1 MIPRRSLVQW
11 SVLTPSPNTTCFGF
25 EIKPAQYDTIL
36 LILFLIADQTADESE
51 PAKKR
56 RKCSQIYPC
65 YIVLTKVDTCTA
77 GSRSVSYRSFKQK
90 FTECS
95 NMCKK
100 MHFRRR
106 LNRGRDVFNVKTPSK
121 QKDYRKYLEDLEK
134 NARKVSKTRTKPG
147 GVPTMEHLLS
157 IHDKI
162 VKKRA
167 KSSHKKTSSRVR
179 RNIIRIPKDFIEIT
193 SDSSIEDRVN
203 STDNGLPST
212 AGKNG
217 GGSSLQFRRE
227 LTSLKRLITI
237 KRESSKKLK
246 QIKKMKSETVDRADG
261 TKSLS
266 GRIRKSNVRYS
277 GDFATNK
284 YELDEMVILETTRSR
299 LNQELRRK
307 KLLEADAK
315 REFLDNGKSKTTKGK
330 DDCATPEPTEKN
342 VATNK
347 KTSNQSS
354 RKSDKGIGS
363 FDIVIENEHSSREFN
378 PERQTT
384 LGEKYHVNDLKR
396 NTMKKGMLENPNVTK
411 TKDRQE
417 IIEETEQMIRRT
429 RKERWEKHFRKSKKS
444 SDGVIIQDMPN
455 DSNVMSKLLQQDPS
469 YGNNSQAKSRS
480 ALMTEDIESSPYSH
494 AKALLR
500 ESLIEGLANKKSIS
514 GHEKL
519 NKTSEKED
527 QGLSNELSKMHDDSS
542 SSKYTRLRIPEAIQK
557 LSKTDT
563 VSSKTSKNANL
574 GDVREGVKL
583 FPVTAG
589 TSATSSFQTA
599 CKLPNGELLCVTQ
612 KNTKVA
618 KGISLLQGK
627 TSPQGLTQSA
637 NVLTFERRVNSVE
650 SPVVS
655 PQPRLQPVPQSL
667 GLCSIPANAAVP
679 NATVTQK
686 IPVPFFLSSQVPLNK
701 PSLPA
706 FTKSMP
712 INLQTTTQSPVKK
725 LIKTKIAVPHSVVHT
740 TFSQGQT
747 TSSTT
752 TQQKSSATTERSK
765 FYLLKIDGKNILIP
779 IENQI
784 GQAPRAIVVNNV
796 STVCT
801 SSGATVTTSNVGM
814 TSTLDVKAKPTAAV
828 SPSFKI
834 FPSVGTGAANTAML
848 SGNLPL
854 PASGNMPLPAFIPR
868 VSKTP
873 SLATQPFT
881 PMPEVG
887 GITNQTIKPVLQ
899 KETERPKQQEL
910 LAVIKQEP
918 IDPEEENAPTFANSA
933 KEQGKMKQMDT
944 VTRDSKTVK
953 DGKMFDNVQTETGLE
968 TQRAP
973 EETQIKVPV
982 SSACRKQNVSHSQE
996 KYRESN
1002 KSNTDNTEFN
1012 SSGGAQEPEEKTTAK
1027 AFSEAVTAREERL
1040 RRLKQMLK
1048 EKQKAVEEIRLQK
1061 LA

>member
-1 MIPRRSLVQW
+1 
-11 SVLTPSPNTTCFGF
+11 
-25 EIKPAQYDTIL
+25 
-36 LILFLIADQTADESE
+36 
-51 PAKKR
+51 
-56 RKCSQIYPC
+56 
-65 YIVLTKVDTCTA
+65 
-77 GSRSVSYRSFKQK
+77 
-90 FTECS
+90 
-95 NMCKK
+95 MCKK

-106 LNRGRDVFNVKTPSK
+106 LNRGKDVFNVKTPSK

-134 NARKVSKTRTKPG
+134 NARKASKTRTKPAE
-147 GVPTMEHLLS
+147 VPTMEHLLS

-179 RNIIRIPKDFIEIT
+179 RNIIRIPKDFIEIASEST
-193 SDSSIEDRVN
+193 IEDRVS
-203 STDNGLPST
+203 STETGLPST
-212 AGKNG
+212 VGKNG
-217 GGSSLQFRRE
+217 AGSSLQFKRE
-227 LTSLKRLITI
+227 LASLKRLITI

-284 YELDEMVILETTRSR
+284 YELDEMFILETTRSR

-315 REFLDNGKSKTTKGK
+315 REFLESPKSKTTKGK
-330 DDCATPEPTEKN
+330 DDGATSEPTEKN

-354 RKSDKGIGS
+354 RKSDKVKGS

-378 PERQTT
+378 PERQAT
-384 LGEKYHVNDLKR
+384 LDEKHHMNDIKR
-396 NTMKKGMLENPNVTK
+396 NTMKKRMLENSNETK

-429 RKERWEKHFRKSKKS
+429 RKERYEKHFRKSKKN
-444 SDGVIIQDMPN
+444 SDVVIIQDMPN

-469 YGNNSQAKSRS
+469 YGNESQAKSRQ

-500 ESLIEGLANKKSIS
+500 ESLMEGLAIKKSIS
-514 GHEKL
+514 GHKNL

-527 QGLSNELSKMHDDSS
+527 QRLSNELPKMHDDSS

-557 LSKTDT
+557 LSETDT
-563 VSSKTSKNANL
+563 VSSKTSQNAKL
-574 GDVREGVKL
+574 GDLREGVKL

-589 TSATSSFQTA
+589 TSATSSIQTT
-599 CKLPNGELLCVTQ
+599 CKLPNGDLLYVTP
-612 KNTKVA
+612 KSTKIA

-627 TSPQGLTQSA
+627 TSPQNLTQSA
-637 NVLTFERRVNSVE
+637 NVLTFDRKVSSFE

-655 PQPRLQPVPQSL
+655 PQPRLQQVPQPI

-686 IPVPFFLSSQVPLNK
+686 ISVPIFLSSQVPLNK
-701 PSLPA
+701 PPLPP
-706 FTKSMP
+706 FTKALSV
-712 INLQTTTQSPVKK
+712 NLQTTTQLPVKK
-725 LIKTKIAVPHSVVHT
+725 LIKTKIPAPHPVVHT

-752 TQQKSSATTERSK
+752 TQLKTSATTEKSK

-779 IENQI
+779 IENQL

-801 SSGATVTTSNVGM
+801 SSGASVATSNAGM
-814 TSTLDVKAKPTAAV
+814 ASTLDVKAKPTAAIT
-828 SPSFKI
+828 PSFKI
-834 FPSVGTGAANTAML
+834 IPSVGTGATNTML
-848 SGNLPL
+848 
-854 PASGNMPLPAFIPR
+854 SGNMPLPAFIPR
-868 VSKTP
+868 VSKPP

-887 GITNQTIKPVLQ
+887 GITNQTIKHVVQ
-899 KETERPKQQEL
+899 KEAEGRKQQEL
-910 LAVIKQEP
+910 PTIIKQEP
-918 IDPEEENAPTFANSA
+918 IDPEEENAPTFAKGA
-933 KEQGKMKQMDT
+933 KEKGKMKQMNT
-944 VTRDSKTVK
+944 VTRDSETVK
-953 DGKMFDNVQTETGLE
+953 DGNMLGNVQTETGLE

-973 EETQIKVPV
+973 EAMQIKVPV
-982 SSACRKQNVSHSQE
+982 SSACLKQNIAHGKE
-996 KYRESN
+996 KYCESN
-1002 KSNTDNTEFN
+1002 KSNADNTECN
-1012 SSGGAQEPEEKTTAK
+1012 SSKGAQEEEEKTTAK
-1027 AFSEAVTAREERL
+1027 AFSEALTAREERL